1 MKKIFFYLIAST
13 FLVITSGCE
22 KEIMHKAGYNSTD
35 KSKALVKINYMSLYA
50 ANPGVQ
56 LSINNQRVSGLI
68 TGRTPF
74 PGGGYNTNGSSF
86 PDYLALAPGSTE
98 LSISIPNKGTNTDSI
113 LLFKTTITLEAG
125 MNQTVHVTDTAA
137 STKTVTTI
145 DDISLPA
152 EGFAKLKFVNLMP
165 NVPSVDLYYGSTLVA
180 AGISYLS
187 SSNYFTI
194 AVPVTSLA
202 WTIREAGTS
211 ATSTALATYTS
222 GNTTLNRR
230 VYTAFAIGYKG
241 STDAARKPYISFNL
255 N

>member
-1 MKKIFFYLIAST
+1 MKKIFFCSIAFT
-13 FLVITSGCE
+13 LLVISTGCD
-22 KEIMHKAGYNSTD
+22 KEIMHKAEYNSD
-35 KSKALVKINYMSLYA
+35 ESKALVKINYMSLYA

-86 PDYLALAPGSTE
+86 PDYLAIAPGTSE
-98 LSISIPNKGTNTDSI
+98 LSIAIPKKGTNIDSV
-113 LLFKTTITLEAG
+113 LLFKTSITTEAG
-125 MNQTVHVTDTAA
+125 KNQTVHVTDTAT

-165 NVPSVDLYYGSTLVA
+165 NVPAVDLYYGSTLVA
-180 AGISYLS
+180 SNISYLA

-194 AVPVTSLA
+194 AVPAAALA
-202 WTIREAGTS
+202 WTIRESGA
-211 ATSTALATYTS
+211 APTSTALATYTS
-222 GNTTLNRR
+222 ANTTLNKR

-241 STDAARKPYISFNL
+241 STDAARKPYISFDL